1 MPRLAGTV
9 SSAPLA
15 GFAKSFLTAG
25 YVGNSGGVIGAKEK
39 PASCPIPVLNS
50 PSGDFMLEWNPG
62 AFLGEDVE
70 GVVGLSECSLH
81 QQNSMRDS
89 VQAILGI
96 K

>member
-1 MPRLAGTV
+1 
-9 SSAPLA
+9 
-15 GFAKSFLTAG
+15 
-25 YVGNSGGVIGAKEK
+25 
-39 PASCPIPVLNS
+39 
-50 PSGDFMLEWNPG
+50 MLEWNPG